1 MAVGVKKRDNESI
14 QSLLRRFSRRVQQ
27 SGILIRTRRGRFY
40 ISPLTKRQ
48 KKLGALRRLKNQKER
63 EKLYKL
69 GKLEHEFKRY
79 NKRGH

>member
-1 MAVGVKKRDNESI
+1 MVIGVKKRDREST

-40 ISPLTKRQ
+40 IPPLTKRQ
-48 KKLGALRRLKNQKER
+48 KKLSALKRLDARKER

-79 NKRGH
+79 NKRRH